1 VTGDRRPLV
10 VTQVC
15 TVCFASGYVFAS
27 LGPALPDFAARLNR
41 PLGDMGALF
50 AILFLGA
57 LMAQVATGAW
67 ADRLGPRPLLL
78 AGLTSYATGAILLGV
93 SRSSVAFFG
102 GAALAGVGWGLAS
115 VTANV
120 LAAHVAR
127 RRAVVLNLI
136 NFWYAAGAIVG
147 PIAVAVAI
155 RRLNFAGAA
164 IIVGGA
170 LLMASLA
177 LAWRVVPRGAITKRT
192 AGDGAGAGQ
201 IALRTP
207 VLWLLG
213 ALGFLYVGIEN
224 AIGGWAPAYLT
235 KTLGYDAAG
244 AAVRTSSFWGAFCVG
259 RLLATGAGVTA
270 SAATLLRWGLVTG
283 SFAGIILATGVGSA
297 IPTLVALALLGLAF
311 APVYAGLVDVVTSTF
326 ARRPATALSI
336 VSALGGAGGM
346 VIPWLQGVLLDRA
359 GGRAMAWFVAGV
371 GLAMVACAEG
381 ARRWRDAASRDESQ
395 P

>member
-1 VTGDRRPLV
+1 VTGERRPLV
-10 VTQVC
+10 VTEVC
-15 TVCFASGYVFAS
+15 TVCFASGFVLAS

-50 AILFLGA
+50 TMIFLGA
-57 LMAQVATGAW
+57 LVAQVATGAW

-78 AGLTSYATGAILLGV
+78 AGLASYATGAILLGI
-93 SRSSVAFFG
+93 SRSAVAFFG

-115 VTANV
+115 VTSNV

-155 RRLNFAGAA
+155 RRLAFAGAA
-164 IIVGGA
+164 IIVGA
-170 LLMASLA
+170 TLLMLSLA
-177 LAWRVVPRGAITKRT
+177 LAWRVVPRGSIAQRP
-192 AGDGAGAGQ
+192 AGDSAGGTEL
-201 IALRTP
+201 ALRLP

-213 ALGFLYVGIEN
+213 ALAFLYVGIEN

-235 KTLGYDAAG
+235 KTLGYDVAD

-259 RLLATGAGVTA
+259 RLLATGAGLTA
-270 SAATLLRWGLVTG
+270 SAATLLRLGLVTA
-283 SFAGIILATGVGSA
+283 SIAGIILVTGVGRP
-297 IPTLVALALLGLAF
+297 IPTLIALALLGLAF

-326 ARRPATALSI
+326 ARQPATALSI

-371 GLAMVACAEG
+371 GLAMLASAEG
-381 ARRWRDAASRDESQ
+381 ARRWRDAASRSESQ